1 MKIKDLKIELLTA
14 LQPRM
19 EKSGFKLQKSKER
32 FAKRV
37 ESGAWWFV
45 LDFTVYENLH
55 VKPAIGLR
63 VDAVEN
69 IFHRTSGFESNYQ
82 SDTPTLSLS
91 VQSHMGD
98 SSKFEYVLSGLDD
111 VSVVRTQIE
120 ADFIGIVLPYLERH
134 SELSEIDRTL
144 NENPEGEC
152 VHYAMDYLRSAH
164 GVIVAQLVGRPKYSE
179 LVETYRQKL
188 ALISNGFYLPKFE
201 ALVADL
207 LES

>member
-1 MKIKDLKIELLTA
+1 MKIKSLKIELLTA
-14 LQPRM
+14 LQPRI

-37 ESGAWWFV
+37 DSGAWWFV
-45 LDFTVYENLH
+45 LDFTVYENLQ
-55 VKPAIGLR
+55 VKPSIGLR

-69 IFHRTSGFESNYQ
+69 IFHRTSGFDIKYQ

-91 VQSHMGD
+91 VQNLVGD
-98 SSKFEYVLSGLDD
+98 PSRCEYVLRGLDD
-111 VSVVRTQIE
+111 VSMVAAQIE
-120 ADFIGIVLPYLERH
+120 ADFHGIVSPYLERH
-134 SELSEIDRTL
+134 SGLSEIDRAL

-164 GVIVAQLVGRPKYSE
+164 GVIVAKSVGRPKYPE
-179 LVETYRQKL
+179 LVEIYRRKL

-207 LES
+207 GAP

>member
-1 MKIKDLKIELLTA
+1 MKIKDMKIELLTA

-19 EKSGFKLQKSKER
+19 DKSGFKLQKSKER

-55 VKPAIGLR
+55 VKPVIGLR

-69 IFHRTSGFESNYQ
+69 IFHRTSGFESKYQ

-91 VQSHMGD
+91 VQGLVGD
-98 SSKFEYVLSGLDD
+98 PSKFEYVLRGHDD
-111 VSVVRTQIE
+111 VSGVAAQIE
-120 ADFIGIVLPYLERH
+120 ADFIGIVWPYLERH

-144 NENPEGEC
+144 NEHPEEEC
-152 VHYAMDYLRSAH
+152 VHYSMDYLRCAH
-164 GVIVAQLVGRPKYSE
+164 GVIVAQMVGRPKYSE
-179 LVETYRQKL
+179 LVETYHRKL

-201 ALVADL
+201 ALMADL
-207 LES
+207 GAS